1 MKAFVSSLEACI
13 KQNPNNGHVM
23 LMEGRYHL
31 ALYLIAPDVMAEI
44 RVHMPQLPEGSLVLA
59 ETKLRAALKLMPEQI
74 DVYLSLVRVLML
86 SGKFSEAKE
95 MIDKGLSVQ
104 CITKSDQFAVK
115 YLTNFK
121 SWLTEEGV

>member
-1 MKAFVSSLEACI
+1 MFVNSLDVCI

-31 ALYLIAPDVMAEI
+31 ALFLIAPEVMTEI
-44 RVHMPQLPEGSLVLA
+44 RLQMPQLPEGNLALA
-59 ETKLRAALKLMPEQI
+59 ETKLREALKLMPEQI

-86 SGKFSEAKE
+86 LGKFSEAKE
-95 MIDKGLSVQ
+95 VIHRGLSVQ

-115 YLTNFK
+115 YLTTFK
-121 SWLTEEGV
+121 SWLVDEGV